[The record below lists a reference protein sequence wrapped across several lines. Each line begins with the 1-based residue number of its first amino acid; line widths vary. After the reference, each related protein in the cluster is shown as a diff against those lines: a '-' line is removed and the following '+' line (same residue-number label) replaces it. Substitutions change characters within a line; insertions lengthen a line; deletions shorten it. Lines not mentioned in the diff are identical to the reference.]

1 MTPEQKCRYSRNTLM
16 PEIGAEGQLRLLN
29 SHVLVVGAGALGSI
43 ASMYMAAS
51 GTGHITI
58 LDFDTIDVSNLQRQL
73 SFTTGQCGMKKVEA
87 LAMRLAEINPDI
99 SITPV
104 ETLLTTDNAASLIE
118 GQDLVIEGSDNPAT
132 KYIVSDTCRQLGIP
146 CVLGGVAQWQGQV
159 MSWAPG
165 YPCYRDIFPEA
176 AGAGG
181 FTPCSIGGVLGP
193 LPGITGSAQAAE
205 AIKILTGAGHPLYG
219 RMLLFDT
226 LDAYSRILDL

>member
-51 GTGHITI
+51 GTGHVTI

-118 GQDLVIEGSDNPAT
+118 GQDLVI
-132 KYIVSDTCRQLGIP
+132 DTCRQLGIP

-226 LDAYSRILDL
+226 LDASSRILDL

>member
-1 MTPEQKCRYSRNTLM
+1 
-16 PEIGAEGQLRLLN
+16 
-29 SHVLVVGAGALGSI
+29 
-43 ASMYMAAS
+43 
-51 GTGHITI
+51 
-58 LDFDTIDVSNLQRQL
+58 
-73 SFTTGQCGMKKVEA
+73 MKKVEA

-159 MSWAPG
+159 MSWSPG
-165 YPCYRDIFPEA
+165 YPCYRDIFPES

-181 FTPCSIGGVLGP
+181 FTPCSIGGVRGP
-193 LPGITGSAQAAE
+193 LPGITGSTQAAE

-226 LDAYSRILDL
+226 LDASSRILDL

>member
-29 SHVLVVGAGALGSI
+29 SHVLVVGAGALGS
-43 ASMYMAAS
+43 
-51 GTGHITI
+51 
-58 LDFDTIDVSNLQRQL
+58 IDVSNLQRQL

-226 LDAYSRILDL
+226 LDASSRILDL